1 MEPMKSV
8 SGLCALLFGL
18 IGGAFVLMGAVFG
31 LLKVPVR
38 GAVHSGWAFVPLG
51 LACLLLALACAGLAC
66 RRRRREARL
75 RAAGIPEGTPL
86 ALSFEEGLDPAQL
99 RRLCLAFCEWAGLAA
114 VFSGGP
120 QGWKYAVGS
129 AQRDVRE
136 LGKRLNQR
144 FAGRGGGQKELV
156 QGTLTA
162 SRRELEAFF
171 REEAQ
176 VF

>member
-1 MEPMKSV
+1 MEEQEH
-8 SGLCALLFGL
+8 
-18 IGGAFVLMGAVFG
+18 
-31 LLKVPVR
+31 LKQQLAAAQR
-38 GAVHSGWAFVPLG
+38 QLWA
-51 LACLLLALACAGLAC
+51 
-66 RRRRREARL
+66 L

-99 RRLCLAFCEWAGLAA
+99 RRLCLAFCERAGLAA

-156 QGTLTA
+156 QGTLAA

-171 REEAQ
+171 REEAGE
-176 VF
+176 